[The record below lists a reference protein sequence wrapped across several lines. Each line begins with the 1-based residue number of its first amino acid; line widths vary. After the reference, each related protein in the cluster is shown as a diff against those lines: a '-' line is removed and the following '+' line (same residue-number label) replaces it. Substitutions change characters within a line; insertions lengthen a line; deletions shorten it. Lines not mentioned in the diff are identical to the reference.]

1 MDISESTIRNLR
13 KKAKSWLASLTY
25 YSAQGKVN
33 VDTFSLRLQS
43 LFKPV
48 LKPDILKEAVK
59 DAIPETIE
67 PKEATGIKKRI
78 MGRLTPD
85 KIHRRM
91 LNYPQI
97 SGKKI
102 PVKDKT
108 NSLTLG
114 RLLIVWAVLTDQ
126 SPHDLIGRVSSD
138 VTRLYIEWRDS
149 TGCLGLSDEECYGHP
164 KESAQLWSGIYR
176 TLIRETPAENLVHF
190 IHVGIKALGAVIE
203 MPGLEKEIYKLL
215 SQASRFVAED
225 VARKIESALNANP
238 NARKRINIPELK
250 ALVLREEAKL
260 GWSKHTEKD
269 ALKTL
274 RGSLSPELKEAVD
287 SNEEAIRS
295 SMEAVGRRG
304 LLNNLEAALKG
315 QLKPGFIESIWH
327 FLQSLSRKATS
338 EWEFETSSLIKE
350 QMGSI
355 RQWLFRR

>member
-13 KKAKSWLASLTY
+13 KRAKSWLASLTY

-33 VDTFSLRLQS
+33 VDTFSLRLQY

-59 DAIPETIE
+59 NALPETIE

-91 LNYPQI
+91 LNYPQLP
-97 SGKKI
+97 SKKI

-108 NSLTLG
+108 NSFTLG
-114 RLLIVWAVLTDQ
+114 NLLIIWAVLTDQ

-149 TGCLGLSDEECYGHP
+149 TGCLGLSDKECYGHP

-190 IHVGIKALGAVIE
+190 INVGIKALGAVIE
-203 MPGLEKEIYKLL
+203 TPGLEKEIYKLL
-215 SQASRFVAED
+215 GQASRFVAED
-225 VARKIESALNANP
+225 VARKIESALKANP

-250 ALVLREEAKL
+250 ALVLREEARL

-269 ALKTL
+269 ALTTL
-274 RGSLSPELKEAVD
+274 RGSLSQELKEAVED
-287 SNEEAIRS
+287 NEEVIRS
-295 SMEAVGRRG
+295 SMEEVSRRG
-304 LLNNLEAALKG
+304 LFNNLLDALNGKLRPRFVESVKRF
-315 QLKPGFIESIWH
+315 LKSIIRVESN
-327 FLQSLSRKATS
+327 
-338 EWEFETSSLIKE
+338 WEFDTSNSKQE
-350 QMGSI
+350 NAGGV
-355 RQWLFRR
+355 REWLFRR

>member
-13 KKAKSWLASLTY
+13 KKAKSWLASLIY

-33 VDTFSLRLQS
+33 VDTFSRRLQS
-43 LFKPV
+43 LVRPV

-59 DAIPETIE
+59 DALPETIK
-67 PKEATGIKKRI
+67 PKEATVIRKRI

-91 LNYPQI
+91 LNYPKI

-126 SPHDLIGRVSSD
+126 IPQDFVVKVAPNVNRF
-138 VTRLYIEWRDS
+138 YEEWHGL
-149 TGCLGLSDEECYGHP
+149 TGCQGLSDEECYGHP

-190 IHVGIKALGAVIE
+190 INVGIRALGAVIE

-215 SQASRFVAED
+215 GQASRFVAED
-225 VARKIESALNANP
+225 VARKIESALKANP
-238 NARKRINIPELK
+238 DAKDKINIPELK

-260 GWSKHTEKD
+260 GWRKNTETE
-269 ALKTL
+269 AIKTL
-274 RGSLSPELKEAVD
+274 HNSLSPELKEAVYD
-287 SNEEAIRS
+287 NEEVIKS
-295 SMEAVGRRG
+295 SLETVSRKG
-304 LLNNLEAALKG
+304 LLNNLHDALKG
-315 QLKPGFIESIWH
+315 QLRPRFIGSIMH
-327 FLQSLSRKATS
+327 FLNSIVHVEST
-338 EWEFETSSLIKE
+338 WEFDTSNLTQDSAA
-350 QMGSI
+350 SI
-355 RQWLFRR
+355 RKWLFRR